1 MTEKQSNPNRDRADW
16 SFDHGVD
23 RRTFLAAGGGV
34 SATLLA
40 GCSSDSGSESA
51 DGDSDDGDTDDSTGT
66 FRLLI
71 SDMPADIGD
80 FDRLDVT
87 LDSARI
93 FDGEA
98 EDAKEEEQEGD
109 DANEEDERDEEEVD
123 DEKEEED
130 DTADGEEEESDTEK
144 DDTEDADD
152 EKAEKENENENEKED
167 DEEERGFYVVDLEGA
182 TVDLTQVVGDK
193 AMPVG
198 ELDLSEGTYQKIE
211 LHVADVEGIVDG
223 AEATVK
229 VPSEK
234 LQLTKPFEVRAGE
247 SVDFVFDINVVKRGQ
262 GNDYNLTPVISKSGV
277 KGEDVEVEEVPE
289 GGESEAEDGDEEAA
303 DETDGDDEGDQ
314 DDEDNEDEEDKETDE
329 GGEGDE
335 KGNESE
341 TGDGENEE
349 TDGT

>member
-16 SFDHGVD
+16 SFDHGVG

-51 DGDSDDGDTDDSTGT
+51 DGDDETDGSTETDDDDGAAGT

-80 FDRLDVT
+80 FDRLDVA

-93 FDGEA
+93 FDGEG
-98 EDAKEEEQEGD
+98 EDAEEEDDESD
-109 DANEEDERDEEEVD
+109 DANEGEDERDGEEVD
-123 DEKEEED
+123 DENEEEN
-130 DTADGEEEESDTEK
+130 DTANGEEEERDTEK

-152 EKAEKENENENEKED
+152 EKEETED
-167 DEEERGFYVVDLEGA
+167 DEERGFYVVDLEGA

-223 AEATVK
+223 DEANVK

-262 GNDYNLTPVISKSGV
+262 GNDYNLTPVISKSGI

-289 GGESEAEDGDEEAA
+289 GSESEAEDGDEEAG
-303 DETDGDDEGDQ
+303 DEGDGDNDEGDEGDQ
-314 DDEDNEDEEDKETDE
+314 DDEDNEDNENEET
-329 GGEGDE
+329 DE

-341 TGDGENEE
+341 TEDGEGN
-349 TDGT
+349 DGT